1 MARVRFVEK
10 EDLPSQHQ
18 HIYNEIAASR
28 GGVQPNFKALLN
40 SPVATSKMAVLGGY
54 VRFETPLPPR
64 VKALAVLTTA
74 REIDGDY
81 VWTVN
86 QPQAKSAGLDD
97 QIISA
102 IRERQAPRGL
112 ASEDAVIV
120 QFTQELLRQHRIP
133 DATFQAV
140 QQRLGDAG
148 VIDLLL
154 LIGYYH
160 GLSHTLSALEV
171 MPETPSALSNRS

>member
-1 MARVRFVEK
+1 MPRVRFVER
-10 EDLPSQHQ
+10 EDLPAEQR
-18 HIYNEIAASR
+18 HIYDELAASR
-28 GGVQPNFKALLN
+28 GGVQRNFKSLLN
-40 SPVATSKMAVLGGY
+40 SPVATSKMAVLGAY

-64 VKALAVLTTA
+64 IKSLAALTTA

-86 QPQAKSAGLDD
+86 QPQAKSAGLDE

-102 IRERQAPRGL
+102 IRERRAPEGL
-112 ASEDAVIV
+112 APEDAVIV
-120 QFTQELLRQHRIP
+120 QFTQELLRQHRIS
-133 DATFQAV
+133 DATFKTV

-148 VIDLLL
+148 VIDLLM

-160 GLSHTLSALEV
+160 SLAHTLSALEV
-171 MPETPSALSNRS
+171 MPETPSTLSN

>member
-1 MARVRFVEK
+1 MARVRLIEK

-28 GGVQPNFKALLN
+28 GGVQRNFKALLN
-40 SPVATSKMAVLGGY
+40 SPLATSKMAVLGAY

-64 VKALAVLTTA
+64 VKALAVLTTV

-97 QIISA
+97 QIIGA
-102 IRERQAPRGL
+102 IRERRAPQGL
-112 ASEDAVIV
+112 APEDGIIV
-120 QFTQELLRQHRIP
+120 QFTQELLRQHRIS
-133 DATFQAV
+133 DATFQTV
-140 QQRLGDAG
+140 QQRLGDPG
-148 VIDLLL
+148 IVDLLM

-160 GLSHTLSALEV
+160 GLSHTLSALDV
-171 MPETPSALSNRS
+171 MPETPSALSH